1 MIDSAATRLVEKRAG
16 TRWVRAALTEQFG
29 VVCSDE
35 IRLYDAD
42 AEIVSTAIRT
52 AGSAIQAPSVLR
64 SQCTGLSIDPLVK
77 LAQGHE

>member
-1 MIDSAATRLVEKRAG
+1 M
-16 TRWVRAALTEQFG
+16 
-29 VVCSDE
+29 CSDE